1 MNKYFWAPNIQWRQE
16 DNEIIIGELK
26 FKGKVIDFFP
36 EIYFEF
42 QKGIF
47 LNELPIIFQ
56 DFNIKI
62 LKMFVRDLI
71 RNRVLIDSTST
82 PNELFKAQNQFV
94 YNDFEEGYFLKN
106 ENINEYRNNQLNRF
120 SLMEFKETIPLNHF
134 EEIPSFIRSRK
145 STRDFDSSKTMSFS
159 TFSNILGVFQ
169 QTNIKGNIQYFY
181 PSAGGLY
188 PVNIYLYIKKNRV
201 ENIEEGLYLYKPSD
215 NSINLVG
222 KVDFNKVNFHYFM
235 NDGIF
240 KQSTFTVFYTLD
252 NDAIIPK
259 YGGNGYYYGLLEAG
273 VMTSLLS
280 YITEFFKVGSCSI
293 GDIKFDEL
301 KEYFKF
307 KRNEV
312 FLHTVEVGMKK

>member
-1 MNKYFWAPNIQWRQE
+1 MNKYFWAPSIQWRQE

-47 LNELPIIFQ
+47 LNELPLIFQ

-71 RNRVLIDSTST
+71 RNRVLIDSSST
-82 PNELFKAQNQFV
+82 PNELFKTQNQFIHS
-94 YNDFEEGYFLKN
+94 NFEENYFLN
-106 ENINEYRNNQLNRF
+106 SENINEYRNNQLNRLA
-120 SLMEFKETIPLNHF
+120 SLKFKETIQLNDC
-134 EEIPSFIRSRK
+134 EEIPSFIKERK
-145 STRDFDSSKTMSFS
+145 STRNFDSSKPISFS

-169 QTNIKGNIQYFY
+169 QKNIKGNTQYFY

-188 PVNIYLYIKKNRV
+188 PVNIYLYIKENRV
-201 ENIEEGLYLYKPSD
+201 ENIEKGLYLYKPSD
-215 NSINLVG
+215 NSINLIERAEFREIN
-222 KVDFNKVNFHYFM
+222 FNYFI
-235 NDGIF
+235 NSEIF
-240 KQSTFTVFYTLD
+240 KKSNFTVFYTLD
-252 NDAIIPK
+252 NDVIIPK

-280 YITEFFKVGSCSI
+280 YITEYFKVGSCSI
-293 GDIKFDEL
+293 GEIKFDEL
-301 KEYFKF
+301 KEYFKL
-307 KRNEV
+307 KKNEV
-312 FLHTVEVGMKK
+312 FLHTVEVGIKK